1 MCGVSCTVLPLFR
14 FNVFELVAITGAN
27 SSGSILNRFSK
38 DMDNIDRML
47 VRTINSA
54 LSHCFIAFGGFIA
67 VCATMPLLLVPFTPM
82 VIALFVMVRHQLNA
96 KYGLCWRMLSS
107 FMLPCVWVSV
117 CA

>member
-1 MCGVSCTVLPLFR
+1 MHCC
-14 FNVFELVAITGAN
+14 AIVCLTFFKLAAGTGAN

-54 LSHCFIAFGGFIA
+54 LSHCFIALGGFLA

-82 VIALFVMVRHQLNA
+82 VIALFFMVRHQLNA
-96 KYGLCWRMLSS
+96 KYGLCWCMLSI
-107 FMLPCVWVSV
+107 FVLPCVRVSV
-117 CA
+117 RA